1 MMKVWAAERAKMHF
15 NIIDGNL
22 NSTIQNN
29 IINGHKCK
37 IDSLRCNIKSTK
49 YIHIQI
55 KKKYNQKADAKLH
68 PLIFVRLDF
77 YVNVCFALMPV
88 GFILF
93 FDRFN

>member
-55 KKKYNQKADAKLH
+55 
-68 PLIFVRLDF
+68 
-77 YVNVCFALMPV
+77 
-88 GFILF
+88 
-93 FDRFN
+93 